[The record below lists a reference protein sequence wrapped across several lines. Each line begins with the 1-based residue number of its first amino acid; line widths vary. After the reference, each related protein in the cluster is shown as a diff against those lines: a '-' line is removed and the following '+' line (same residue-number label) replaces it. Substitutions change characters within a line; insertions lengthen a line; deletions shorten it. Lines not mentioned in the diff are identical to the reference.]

1 MAASRIEKKKGK
13 REFFQEPQ
21 ETKNFRIY
29 STVKEWKNCDSYE
42 ERRKKTKDL
51 ARKRVSTNRADLF
64 PSD

>member
-1 MAASRIEKKKGK
+1 MATSRKDKKKGK

-42 ERRKKTKDL
+42 ERRKKDL
-51 ARKRVSTNRADLF
+51 ARKRVSTNRADIF
-64 PSD
+64 PSG